1 MLVAALLLTS
11 CNPAPPAPST
21 TTTTAGTATA
31 TAPTSAPATSPGT
44 LPDSETVPDVTV
56 APASWSYVGADG
68 VEVSISD
75 TSRIVTLNGDIN
87 EVVYALGL
95 GDAVVG
101 NDVSATFPP
110 ETLDLPKIGYQRT
123 LNAEGIL
130 SLGPTLVIGN
140 EQAGPPEV
148 IAQVRDAGVPVAIL
162 PDETTLAGAVRKV
175 VMVGEVLGV
184 ADRAAELAARIE
196 AEVAAAG
203 ALVSDGVEP
212 PRIAFVYARGPDIL
226 FLAGRDTPSASLV
239 RAAGGIDAGAEA
251 GLVDFTPLTAEGLA
265 AANPDWLI
273 LTVDGLE
280 SVGGIDGLLN
290 IPGVAQTAAGQHR
303 RVLAFDDL
311 AFLGLTP
318 RVGKV
323 LESLIASLYGDR

>member
-1 MLVAALLLTS
+1 M
-11 CNPAPPAPST
+11 
-21 TTTTAGTATA
+21 
-31 TAPTSAPATSPGT
+31 
-44 LPDSETVPDVTV
+44 
-56 APASWSYVGADG
+56 
-68 VEVSISD
+68 EVSISD

-101 NDVSATFPP
+101 NDLSATFPS

-130 SLGPTLVIGN
+130 SLGPTVVIGN
-140 EQAGPPEV
+140 EEAGPPEAL
-148 IAQVRDAGVPVAIL
+148 AQVRNAGVPVVIL
-162 PDETTLAGAVRKV
+162 PDETTLEGAVRKV
-175 VMVGEVLGV
+175 LMVGEVLGI
-184 ADRAAELAARIE
+184 AERAAELAAQIE
-196 AEVAAAG
+196 AQVAAAR
-203 ALVSDGVEP
+203 ALVPAGAAP
-212 PRIAFVYARGPDIL
+212 PRIGFIYARGPDIL
-226 FLAGRDTPSASLV
+226 FLAGRDTPSESLV

-251 GLVDFTPLTAEGLA
+251 GLADFTPLTAEGLA

-280 SVGGIDGLLN
+280 SVGGIDGLLD